1 MKKKNIVITVIALL
15 LIIGAVVV
23 VKKKKAA
30 IENTPAV
37 ASYPLPVE
45 TTAAADGSISIYSRY
60 LGTIMPLQYAD
71 IAPRITGNILT
82 VSVREGDRVRKGQLV
97 ATIDERALRE
107 REAAQALETT
117 GTESQLAGA
126 RSVYETQRAV
136 YERDEMLQKE
146 GAISLEALQR
156 SRAQRDSAL
165 AQVKS
170 LEEKIKALRNI
181 YSAASVETSYAR
193 LHSPLNGVVT
203 RRLQEPGDIAVPGKP
218 LLKVEGLSGFR
229 VVVQVPQ
236 VDMPL
241 MKRGGRATLSDG
253 QKKAEAVISRVYP
266 AVTSGTMGTIE
277 IDLNRPPFDIP
288 SGGSISVDVI
298 TGKAD
303 KGLIIPLNAL
313 LENRKGSF
321 IFKIENNR
329 AKVMSIQVLG
339 KNSESAAVKGDI
351 KDGDRVIVGDEGK
364 LLRISDGMPVVP
376 QAATGEMR

>member
-1 MKKKNIVITVIALL
+1 MKKTIAVIVALL
-15 LIIGAVVV
+15 LIIGAVIV
-23 VKKKKAA
+23 VKKKKAS
-30 IENTPAV
+30 IEKTPAV

-45 TTAAADGSISIYSRY
+45 TAAAREGSISISSRY
-60 LGTIMPLQYAD
+60 LGTIMPLHYAD

-82 VSVREGDRVRKGQLV
+82 VSVREGDSVRKGQLLV
-97 ATIDERALRE
+97 TIDERALRE
-107 REAAQALETT
+107 REAAQALEIT

-126 RSVYETQRAV
+126 RSVYETQQAV

-156 SRAQRDSAL
+156 SKAQRDSAL

-181 YSAASVETSYAR
+181 YSAASVETSYAQ

-218 LLKVEGLSGFR
+218 VLKVEGLYGFK

-241 MKRGGRATLSDG
+241 MKKGGRATLSDG

-266 AVTSGTMGTIE
+266 AVTAGTMGTIE
-277 IDLNRPPFDIP
+277 IDVNKPPFDIP
-288 SGGSISVDVI
+288 SGGSVSVDVI
-298 TGKAD
+298 TGKID
-303 KGLIIPLNAL
+303 KGLIVPLNAL

-321 IFKIENNR
+321 VFKIENNQ
-329 AKVMSIQVLG
+329 AKVISVQVLG
-339 KNSESAAVKGDI
+339 KNSEFASVKGDM
-351 KDGDRVIVGDEGK
+351 KNGDMVIVGDEGK
-364 LLRISDGMPVVP
+364 LLRISDGMPVMP
-376 QAATGEMR
+376 QEAAGKMQ

>member
-1 MKKKNIVITVIALL
+1 MKKTIAVIVALL
-15 LIIGAVVV
+15 LIIGAVIV
-23 VKKKKAA
+23 VKKKKAS
-30 IENTPAV
+30 IEKTPAV

-45 TTAAADGSISIYSRY
+45 TAAAREGSISISSRY
-60 LGTIMPLQYAD
+60 LGTIMPLHYAD
-71 IAPRITGNILT
+71 IAPRITGNILA
-82 VSVREGDRVRKGQLV
+82 VSVREGDSVRKGQLLV
-97 ATIDERALRE
+97 TIDERALRE
-107 REAAQALETT
+107 REAAQALEIT

-126 RSVYETQRAV
+126 RSVYETQQAV

-156 SRAQRDSAL
+156 SKAQRDSAL

-181 YSAASVETSYAR
+181 YSAASVETSYAQ

-218 LLKVEGLSGFR
+218 VLKVEGLYGFK

-266 AVTSGTMGTIE
+266 AVTAGTMGTIE
-277 IDLNRPPFDIP
+277 IDVNKPPFDIP
-288 SGGSISVDVI
+288 SGGSVSVDVI
-298 TGKAD
+298 TGKID
-303 KGLIIPLNAL
+303 KGLIVPLNAL

-321 IFKIENNR
+321 VFKIENNQ
-329 AKVMSIQVLG
+329 AKVISVQVLG
-339 KNSESAAVKGDI
+339 KNSEFASVKGDM
-351 KDGDRVIVGDEGK
+351 KNGDMVIVGDEGK
-364 LLRISDGMPVVP
+364 LLRISDGMPVMP
-376 QAATGEMR
+376 QEAAGKMQ

>member
-1 MKKKNIVITVIALL
+1 MKKAIAVIVVLL

-23 VKKKKAA
+23 VKKKKAS
-30 IENTPAV
+30 IEKTPAV

-45 TTAAADGSISIYSRY
+45 TAAAIEGSISISSRY

-82 VSVREGDRVRKGQLV
+82 VSVREGDSVRKGQLL

-126 RSVYETQRAV
+126 RSVYETQQAV

-170 LEEKIKALRNI
+170 LEEKIKSLRNI

-203 RRLQEPGDIAVPGKP
+203 RRLQELGDIAVPGKP
-218 LLKVEGLSGFR
+218 VLKVEGLSGFK

-236 VDMPL
+236 VDMPM
-241 MKRGGRATLSDG
+241 MKRGGRGTLSNG

-266 AVTSGTMGTIE
+266 AVAAGTMGTIE
-277 IDLNRPPFDIP
+277 IDVNRPPFDIP
-288 SGGSISVDVI
+288 SGGSVSVDVT
-298 TGKAD
+298 TGKID

-329 AKVMSIQVLG
+329 AKVMSVQVLG
-339 KNSESAAVKGDI
+339 KNSESASVKGDI
-351 KDGDRVIVGDEGK
+351 KNNDAVIVGDEGK

-376 QAATGEMR
+376 QEAAGEIR